1 MIRNKHIVI
10 GVCGGISAYKIPELL
25 RILVKNGALVKVLMT
40 RNAEAFI
47 GKTTFEALSGNPVCI
62 SLFDG
67 KSEGSI
73 RHISWAQEA
82 DAVIVAPATA
92 NMIGK
97 LANGIADDALSTFML
112 AVTSP
117 KMICPAMNTNMY
129 ENRAVQRNIDILE
142 SDGYTIIEP
151 DAGELA
157 CGVTG
162 AGRLPTPEFIA
173 DRLQNLLH
181 EKDFPNK
188 KILISAGPTLEP
200 IDPVRFIS
208 NHSSGKMGYAIAK
221 AAEYRGADVTLVSG
235 PTALCPPIG
244 VRVVHVK
251 TADEMAEAMMG
262 YMEQSDII
270 IKVAAVADYKPAVR
284 AEHKIK
290 KTDERL
296 VLDLEKNI
304 DILKALGERKKHQIL
319 VGFAAETQELD
330 NHAQKKLRE
339 KNLDL
344 IVGNLVGSPAS
355 GFGSDS
361 NKVTLYFPNGE
372 KKSLPIMGKDE
383 VANILLDHIAGKVMV
398 DADR

>member
-1 MIRNKHIVI
+1 
-10 GVCGGISAYKIPELL
+10 
-25 RILVKNGALVKVLMT
+25 
-40 RNAEAFI
+40 
-47 GKTTFEALSGNPVCI
+47 
-62 SLFDG
+62 
-67 KSEGSI
+67 
-73 RHISWAQEA
+73 
-82 DAVIVAPATA
+82 
-92 NMIGK
+92 
-97 LANGIADDALSTFML
+97 
-112 AVTSP
+112 
-117 KMICPAMNTNMY
+117 
-129 ENRAVQRNIDILE
+129 
-142 SDGYTIIEP
+142 
-151 DAGELA
+151 
-157 CGVTG
+157 
-162 AGRLPTPEFIA
+162 
-173 DRLQNLLH
+173 
-181 EKDFPNK
+181 
-188 KILISAGPTLEP
+188 
-200 IDPVRFIS
+200 
-208 NHSSGKMGYAIAK
+208 MGYAIAK